1 VHPCVAPV
9 VERAAYIGGCD
20 GVATLLA
27 AERLGISAS
36 GTMPHSLVLLMG
48 STEAAARAFH
58 KSVDPQAARIAL
70 IDTFNDEKFEAVRVA
85 EALGPD
91 LYAIRLDTPASRRG
105 NFREILQEVR
115 WELDLRGFEHVRLF
129 ASGGLTESAVE
140 SLSDLVDGFGVG
152 TEISAAPVVDF
163 SMDIV
168 EIDGE
173 PIAKRGKMSGSKS
186 MWRCA
191 TCGAEFMTPRNH
203 RPEHEHDTVED
214 LVQPLLDRGGFVS
227 DLPTPSAIRQRVL
240 DALDG
245 EELV

>member
-1 VHPCVAPV
+1 
-9 VERAAYIGGCD
+9 
-20 GVATLLA
+20 
-27 AERLGISAS
+27 
-36 GTMPHSLVLLMG
+36 
-48 STEAAARAFH
+48 
-58 KSVDPQAARIAL
+58 L